1 MKLLFALT
9 TLLACT
15 TAFANLNYY
24 PAEFEKNAKSG
35 LIKDMALK
43 DELFRIL
50 SSGHQKVTNGHDIIT
65 TNCPTADCYRQIPL
79 GYDNARK
86 KLFGEL
92 DIKRDNRGY
101 YVKDVYCNFEI
112 SNGQIAPGKI
122 PSSTLLNCEH
132 TWPQS
137 RFSRAF
143 PENLQKGDLNH
154 LYITDSRANSL
165 RSSNPFGEVQDGGHP
180 SAKCIDSTLGKPVGG
195 GGSMVFEPPAEHKGN
210 VARALFYFSVRYK
223 LPIDPRQEAI
233 LRLWH
238 KDDPVDEI
246 DRERNEKVFQMQ
258 NNRNPFVDYPELVDD
273 IADF

>member
-1 MKLLFALT
+1 MKLLIALT
-9 TLLACT
+9 ALLACSA
-15 TAFANLNYY
+15 AFADLNYY
-24 PAEFEKNAKSG
+24 PSEFEKNAKSG
-35 LIKDMALK
+35 LLKDAALK
-43 DELFRIL
+43 DELFKIL
-50 SSGHQKVTNGHDIIT
+50 NSSHQKVTAGHDIIT
-65 TNCPTADCYRQIPL
+65 TNCPNADCYRQIQL

-92 DIKRDNRGY
+92 DIKKDNRGY

-112 SNGQIAPGKI
+112 ANNQIAPGKI
-122 PSSTLLNCEH
+122 PSSSLLNCEH

-143 PENLQKGDLNH
+143 PEGLQKGDLNH

-180 SAKCIDSTLGKPVGG
+180 SGKCVDSMLGKPVGG
-195 GGSMVFEPPAEHKGN
+195 GGSMVFEPPQEHKGN

-223 LPIDPRQEAI
+223 LPIDSRQEAI
-233 LRLWH
+233 LRQWH
-238 KDDPVDEI
+238 KDDPVDEA
-246 DRERNEKVFQMQ
+246 DRERNEKIFGMQ
-258 NNRNPFVDYPELVDD
+258 NNRNPFVDFPELVDD